1 MANKD
6 FKDEV
11 RTYEGGIVKLF
22 GKVVTSTS
30 GTISSQVCKGFSVA
44 KTSSETGRY
53 TVSLDDKYTSLRGC
67 SVALVGAA
75 DAAYTTA
82 NGLNSFLRGVDVSN
96 ATAPLFYVQFAR
108 TDTGADAEVI
118 DGAEFYIEI
127 TLKNTSSF

>member
-11 RTYEGGIVKLF
+11 RTYEGGMIKLF
-22 GKVVTSTS
+22 SKVVTST
-30 GTISSQVCKGFSVA
+30 GGAIASQVSKGLSVA
-44 KTSSETGRY
+44 KTGSETGRY
-53 TVSLDDKYTSLRGC
+53 TVTLADKYTSLGGV

-82 NGLNSFLRGVDVSN
+82 NGLGWFLRNVNVASGPSFDIQ
-96 ATAPLFYVQFAR
+96 FYR

-118 DGAEFYIEI
+118 DAAEFYIEV

>member
-11 RTYEGGIVKLF
+11 RTYEGGVVKLF
-22 GKVVTSTS
+22 TKVVTSTS
-30 GTISSQVCKGFSVA
+30 GTIASQISKGLTVA
-44 KTSSETGRY
+44 KTAAETGRY
-53 TVSLDDKYTSLRGC
+53 TVTLDDKYSALLGC
-67 SVALVGAA
+67 AVALQGAA

-82 NGLNSFLRGVDVSN
+82 NGLNWFLRGVDVGA
-96 ATAPLFYVQFAR
+96 ATPLFYVQFAR

-118 DGAEFYIEI
+118 DAAEFYIEV

>member
-11 RTYEGGIVKLF
+11 RTYEGGIIKLF
-22 GKVVTSTS
+22 AKVVTSTS
-30 GTISSQVCKGFSVA
+30 GAIASQVSKGLSVA
-44 KTSSETGRY
+44 KTGSEVGRY
-53 TVSLDDKYTSLRGC
+53 TVTLDDKYTSMVGC

-82 NGLNSFLRGVDVSN
+82 NGLNWFLRNVDVAASTP
-96 ATAPLFYVQFAR
+96 AFDVQFAR

-118 DGAEFYIEI
+118 DGAEFYIEVS
-127 TLKNTSSF
+127 LKNTSSF

>member
-1 MANKD
+1 MANLD

-30 GTISSQVCKGFSVA
+30 GAISSQVSKGFTVA
-44 KTSSETGRY
+44 KTGSETGRY
-53 TVSLDDKYTSLRGC
+53 TVTLSEKYSSLRGC
-67 SVALVGAA
+67 SVALQGAA

-82 NGLNSFLRGVDVSN
+82 NGLGWFLRGVDVGAS
-96 ATAPLFYVQFAR
+96 TPLLYIQFYR

-118 DGAEFYIEI
+118 DAAEFYIEL

>member
-6 FKDEV
+6 FKDQV

-22 GKVVTSTS
+22 AKVVTST
-30 GTISSQVCKGFSVA
+30 GGAIASQVAKGLSVA
-44 KTSSETGRY
+44 KASGEAGRY
-53 TVSLDDKYTSLRGC
+53 TVTLSDKYSSLSGV
-67 SVALVGAA
+67 SVALVGAT

-82 NGLNSFLRGVDVSN
+82 AGLGWFLRNVDVASGP
-96 ATAPLFYVQFAR
+96 TFDIQFYR

-118 DGAEFYIEI
+118 DAAEFYIEV

>member
-30 GTISSQVCKGFSVA
+30 GTISSQVSKGFTVT
-44 KTSSETGRY
+44 KTGSETGRY
-53 TVSLDDKYTSLRGC
+53 TVTLDDKYNSLRGC

-82 NGLNSFLRGVDVSN
+82 NGLNSFLRGVDVGA
-96 ATAPLFYVQFAR
+96 ATPLFYIQFAR

>member
-22 GKVVTSTS
+22 AKVVTSTG
-30 GTISSQVCKGFSVA
+30 GTIASQVSKGLTVA
-44 KTSSETGRY
+44 KTGSEVGRY
-53 TVSLDDKYTSLRGC
+53 TVTLADKYSSLVGC

-82 NGLNSFLRGVDVSN
+82 NGLNSFLRNVDVAGS
-96 ATAPLFYVQFAR
+96 TPSFDVQFAR

-118 DGAEFYIEI
+118 DAAEFYIEV